1 MGFLPP
7 ISTFMAG
14 MRGEQAADQMNAAWP
29 LDARAPPVTMGTL
42 LLNIPMGG
50 T

>member
-14 MRGEQAADQMNAAWP
+14 MRGEQAYGQKIKTVENTVSCPFPA
-29 LDARAPPVTMGTL
+29 
-42 LLNIPMGG
+42 
-50 T
+50 